1 MKRRAL
7 IFIGI
12 SWHKVGNKY
21 VKLKK
26 KTERPHDLGE
36 LRKKRHPLKM
46 NKPEEA
52 QKHSGGRG
60 QKPEDQDSRPA
71 WAT

>member
-1 MKRRAL
+1 MVFFSFFFSLVGEKKKGKNNMKRRAL

-12 SWHKVGNKY
+12 SWHNVGNKY

-36 LRKKRHPLKM
+36 LRKRRQFH
-46 NKPEEA
+46 
-52 QKHSGGRG
+52 
-60 QKPEDQDSRPA
+60 
-71 WAT
+71 